1 MELAFD
7 RRHPADGSYEERS
20 QPVPVF
26 VAVAIAG
33 ALGATARY
41 GLDVVF
47 RRDAH
52 HVPWVTLAINLS
64 GSFVLGLVV
73 AELDAHPHPAVR
85 PAITIGFL
93 GAYTTFSTLSLE
105 TYRLLDRGHV
115 ALATAYAVG
124 SLVAGLAAVTAGVLL
139 GRVLA

>member
-1 MELAFD
+1 MGLALD
-7 RRHPADGSYEERS
+7 RRQTADGSYERKES
-20 QPVPVF
+20 SVPIF
-26 VAVAIAG
+26 VAVALAG
-33 ALGATARY
+33 ALGAVARY

-115 ALATAYAVG
+115 ALATGYAFG
-124 SLVAGLAAVTAGVLL
+124 SLAAGLGAVTAGVLL